1 MYNISEVL
9 EEIPQKTEA
18 SPEKLEAVKDLLTKL
33 RPMSQEIGLSI
44 PHTKAVIIGIH
55 LLAFLRRVDQ
65 DEYLPEIE
73 PEMFEEI
80 SAESV
85 DLSKRL
91 FAVYNMPPQRKLDD
105 AEVFFLAVHFEAAK
119 TNL

>member
-1 MYNISEVL
+1 MFNLNEVM

-18 SPEKLEAVKDLLTKL
+18 SAEKLEIVQTLLTDL
-33 RPMSQEIGLSI
+33 RLMSEDISLSI

-55 LLAFLRRVDQ
+55 LLAFLRRVDL

-73 PEMFEEI
+73 PEMFEEL
-80 SAESV
+80 STESIE
-85 DLSKRL
+85 LSKRL
-91 FAVYNMPPQRKLDD
+91 FSSYQFPPTRKLDD

-119 TNL
+119 SN